1 MVDNRS
7 RSVAQGQHA
16 RKRGN
21 FVAEQ
26 QRVVGIDLGTTN
38 SLIAF
43 MQGDAPIVIPGED
56 GSPIVPSVVAFDQET
71 ASGFSVGNAARGVL
85 LTHSANAVYSVKRLM
100 GRDLTDIQDELK
112 LFPFQ
117 LAEGLQPG
125 EVLKLNIGGLTL
137 TPPEVSAY
145 ILLQLKRNAERFFG
159 VEVTKAVITVPA
171 YFNDAQRQATKD
183 AGRIAGLDVLRLV
196 NEPTAAALAYGLDK
210 NPDGSAK
217 DGIIAVYDFG
227 GGTFDISILKLH
239 EGIFEVIATGGDTHL
254 GGDDID
260 NLLTAVALDDI
271 RGDLGLDISTNPEVV
286 QQLRK
291 AVIEAKIALSDAE
304 STRILLEI
312 PAGTGKS
319 QIPSGDDNKELNTK
333 AGAPPLSAV
342 ERVDSEMWEGKN
354 SGPTQPTHYAREIT
368 RAQYEQLIAPIIART
383 AAPVKQALRDA
394 GFTAADID
402 EVVMVGGSTR
412 IPAVRKLVTE
422 LFDLEARGRKLHTE
436 LNPDEVVALGAA
448 VQAQILSGEYS
459 SATDDLLLLDVTP
472 LSLGI
477 EALGGVVAK
486 IIQRN
491 STIPASATEHFTTG
505 VDGQTNVAIHVL
517 QGERELAKDCR
528 SLARFDLKGI
538 PPMVAGLPRIEVKF
552 LIDANGILHV
562 SAREQRSG
570 QEAAVEV
577 KPTYGLTDE
586 QVEAM
591 ILESFDNAEEDI
603 TARQVIE
610 AKNEAETIMTAVEKG
625 EKTPAWQQLTFDE
638 HAAIKAAAS
647 ELKQAVIGG
656 DYKVIRKGIDQLD
669 KKTRRFAEIMM
680 DSAVTGALGGKTMAA
695 AGADLAASQ
704 QGAAP
709 SAPHAFAKAEVSE
722 ATPAPDPFADAE
734 ADLETPGEST
744 ED

>member
-1 MVDNRS
+1 VDNQS
-7 RSVAQGQHA
+7 RAQLDPPKEGI
-16 RKRGN
+16 
-21 FVAEQ
+21 VAESQ
-26 QRVVGIDLGTTN
+26 RVVGTAEGRVVGIDLGTTN
-38 SLIAF
+38 SLVAF
-43 MQGDAPIVIPGED
+43 MDGDTPTVIPGED
-56 GSPIVPSVVAFDQET
+56 GSPIVPSVVAFDQDT
-71 ASGFSVGNAARGVL
+71 AQGFSVGNAARNVL
-85 LTHSANAVYSVKRLM
+85 LTAPSNAVYSVKRLM
-100 GRDLTDIQDELK
+100 GRDVADVEPELK
-112 LFPFQ
+112 LFPFH
-117 LAEGLQPG
+117 LEPGLEPG
-125 EVLKLNIGGLTL
+125 QVLKLSVGGLTL
-137 TPPEVSAY
+137 TPPEISAY
-145 ILLQLKRNAERFFG
+145 ILLQLKKNAERFFG
-159 VEVTKAVITVPA
+159 APVTRAVITVPA

-210 NPDGSAK
+210 TR

-239 EGIFEVIATGGDTHL
+239 EGIFEVISTGGDTHL

-260 NLLTAVALDDI
+260 NLLLGIAIDDI
-271 RGDLGLDISTNPEVV
+271 AGDLNANVRSNLEVI
-286 QQLRK
+286 QAIRK
-291 AVIEAKIALSDAE
+291 AVIEAKIALS
-304 STRILLEI
+304 S
-312 PAGTGKS
+312 
-319 QIPSGDDNKELNTK
+319 
-333 AGAPPLSAV
+333 
-342 ERVDSEMWEGKN
+342 
-354 SGPTQPTHYAREIT
+354 QPTARIQVPIAGSEPYTREIT
-368 RAQYEQLIAPIIART
+368 REQFEQLIAPIIERT

-394 GFTAADID
+394 GLSASDIA

-412 IPAVRKLVTE
+412 IPAVRALVTQI
-422 LFDLEARGRKLHTE
+422 FDLEVLGKKLHTE

-448 VQAQILSGEYS
+448 VQAQILSGADNL
-459 SATDDLLLLDVTP
+459 ATNDLLLLDVTP

-517 QGERELAKDCR
+517 QGERELARDCR

-570 QEAAVEV
+570 QEAQVEV

-586 QVEAM
+586 QVETM
-591 ILESFDNAEEDI
+591 ILESFDNAEQDI

-610 AKNEAETIMTAVEKG
+610 AQNEAQTILDAVDKGKNTA
-625 EKTPAWQQLTFDE
+625 AWQQLTSVE
-638 HAAIKAAAS
+638 HEEIEAAGHEVKAS
-647 ELKQAVIGG
+647 IRGG
-656 DYKVIRKGIDQLD
+656 DHKIIRKAIEQLD

-680 DSAVTGALGGKTMAA
+680 DSAVTGAIGGKTMAA
-695 AGADLAASQ
+695 AGEALEHS

-709 SAPHAFAKAEVSE
+709 TAPHAFAPAEIETREHTPNPPRSE
-722 ATPAPDPFADAE
+722 ISAESDP
-734 ADLETPGEST
+734 ETPGNST